1 MIADRNARIYAF
13 ITVGLVVVAAALFWF
28 TSSQRERE
36 LLAVNTLFL
45 AGWTCLL
52 AVPIGT
58 LLALMIARTDLPL
71 RRTFGVLMVI
81 TLFLP
86 LYTQT
91 AAWQAGFGQQ
101 GSFAHWLDGWR
112 GAIWIHA
119 CAAIPWV
126 VVIVALA
133 LRNIEPQ
140 LEEAAMLNASPSRVF
155 WHVTLRRSWF
165 AILAATVWISVQTAG
180 EFTVTDM
187 WWLRTHA
194 EDIFRGFAVGE
205 TPEETAFGILPSVAA
220 TSILLLAILIV
231 LQRWLAQESPAPTRP
246 LRKYE
251 LGFLRWPAFLLA
263 SAVVV
268 CLLGVPLANLCVQ
281 LGMVVNKAGD
291 GSLQR
296 TWSMSHALE
305 MFAFS
310 TWEFRREVIW
320 SLGTS
325 VIAAASAV
333 VIAVPLVWFACR
345 RDKASKLRGDFS
357 ALPMIA
363 LAAVLLAIPGPLLG
377 IGLSWL
383 FNAPNWSW
391 LNFLYDR
398 SITAPTVALTL
409 RALPIVMIVLWYALR
424 SVPQKTLDA
433 AAVDGAGF
441 WRQLGWVALPQ
452 RKLAI
457 AAAWLI
463 GVVIA
468 LGDLSAS
475 FLVLPPG
482 VSPLSRRIF
491 EEVHY
496 GVPDQVAGITL
507 VTMLLSSTIVLVAL
521 LLFWLAGRRTPRS
534 TW

>member
-1 MIADRNARIYAF
+1 MIADHKSRANAF
-13 ITVGLVVVAAALFWF
+13 IALGLIVTAAVLFWF

-45 AGWTCLL
+45 VGWTCLL

-58 LLALMIARTDLPL
+58 LLALLIARTDLPL
-71 RRTFGVLMVI
+71 RRTVGVLMVI
-81 TLFLP
+81 ALFLP

-101 GSFAHWLDGWR
+101 GWFAHWLDGWR

-140 LEEAAMLNASPSRVF
+140 LEETALLDASPARVL

-165 AILAATVWISVQTAG
+165 AILAAAVWVSVQTAG

-187 WWLRTHA
+187 WWLRTYA

-205 TPEETAFGILPSVAA
+205 TPEETTFGVLPSVAA

-231 LQRWLAQESPAPTRP
+231 LQRWLAVEPPIATRP
-246 LRKYE
+246 LRKFE
-251 LGFLRWPAFLLA
+251 LETLRWPAFLST
-263 SAVVV
+263 SAVLV
-268 CLLGVPLANLCVQ
+268 CLLGVPLANLSVQ
-281 LGMVVNKAGD
+281 LGLVVIETAD
-291 GSLQR
+291 GSLER
-296 TWSMSHALE
+296 EYSMSHALE
-305 MFAFS
+305 MFTFS
-310 TWEFRREVIW
+310 TWDFRREVIW

-325 VIAAASAV
+325 VMAAGSAV
-333 VIAVPLVWFACR
+333 VVAVPIVWFACR
-345 RDKASKLRGDFS
+345 RVKSTKLIGGVS
-357 ALPMIA
+357 VLPMIA

-383 FNAPNWSW
+383 FNAPDWSW
-391 LNFLYDR
+391 LNFLYDL
-398 SITAPTVALTL
+398 SNTATTVALSL

-441 WRQLGWVALPQ
+441 WRQLWWVALPQ

-496 GVPDQVAGITL
+496 GVPDRVAGITL

-521 LLFWLAGRRTPRS
+521 LLLRFAGRRTAQS